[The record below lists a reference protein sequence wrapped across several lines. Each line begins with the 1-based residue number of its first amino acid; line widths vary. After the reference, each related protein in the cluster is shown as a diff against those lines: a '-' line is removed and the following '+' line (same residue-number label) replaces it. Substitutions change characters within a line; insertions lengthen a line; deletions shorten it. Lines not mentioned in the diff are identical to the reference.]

1 VSGKKVK
8 RRMTEVKSEPLCLS
22 MSFDAC
28 EMLRVNLAIE
38 AKLSFLQR
46 KVSGPILITYPWAP
60 GQLLAYVL
68 SAFEASSNPDGKNRL
83 MDVKL
88 DRS

>member
-1 VSGKKVK
+1 
-8 RRMTEVKSEPLCLS
+8 
-22 MSFDAC
+22 
-28 EMLRVNLAIE
+28 VNLAIE

-68 SAFEASSNPDGKNRL
+68 SAFEDSSNPDGKNRL
-83 MDVKL
+83 VDGKL